1 MTDYTFQY
9 RMNQSPEARNDG
21 SSMVS
26 HDIDAVAREQG
37 SSDPWIVIPA
47 RHKTVLVPASDLLT
61 AMAMPDGTGAQK
73 TAKNAAYKVLL
84 AANLNTQAVPIT
96 GWGATELEALLDAND
111 QSADAATQ
119 ADDYI
124 INTLGQSYPVQFSF

>member
-1 MTDYTFQY
+1 MTDYQFMY

-21 SSMVS
+21 SGMVS

-47 RHKTVLVPASDLLT
+47 RHKTVLIPASDLLT
-61 AMAMPDGTGAQK
+61 VMAMADGSGVQK
-73 TAKNAAYKVLL
+73 TVKNAAYKVIL
-84 AANLNTQAVPIT
+84 ASNLNTQAVPIV
-96 GWGATELEALLDAND
+96 GWSASELETLMDAND
-111 QSADAATQ
+111 LSVDAATQ

-124 INTLGQSYPVQFSF
+124 INTLGQSYPIQFSF